1 MKKWIILLFMIFCLS
16 TYVQAEDYVQSHKGG
31 VGTGV
36 TDGDKGDITVSGSG
50 AAWTVDSGAV
60 DVSELGGAGAGVGDA
75 LAIAPDTAG
84 GFAAHSTVSSTYL
97 PLAGGVFTGKTSAAP
112 IAFSAADATPDVSG
126 GNVFITGGVVTITD
140 FDWGG
145 AAAVNGQQIAV
156 ICAHAIVID
165 FTTSGFEGAGA
176 DYTATVGQVLRF
188 TYSTSDSQWHADTA
202 LLTSVDL
209 TTVEEDFIPITYAN
223 DTADPPVAAALVTST
238 YSRMARAF
246 DGASNESVTIAW
258 HVPADIDTTAGIK
271 FYVKGVVSN
280 AIAPADTEVIAFSL
294 AGVSLGTS
302 DIISGAVGTAQTSS
316 LTVSGSG
323 YAQYDELFT
332 AYSSAITVTNLAVG
346 ETATLL
352 LTRLAES
359 TDTYAQDFNPYG
371 IVIKYKRLHD
381 ATF

>member
-1 MKKWIILLFMIFCLS
+1 MRSLKLSIIFLILFFSLNAFAGPNSGPI
-16 TYVQAEDYVQSHKGG
+16 GG
-31 VGTGV
+31 SSGSSGAGI

-50 AAWTVDSGAV
+50 ATWSVNSGAV
-60 DVSELGGAGAGVGDA
+60 DVTEVAN
-75 LAIAPDTAG
+75 INT
-84 GFAAHSTVSSTYL
+84 TYMA
-97 PLAGGVFTGKTSAAP
+97 LAGGVFTGKTSAAP
-112 IAFSAADATPDVSG
+112 IAFTAADATPDVSG

-145 AAAVNGQQIAV
+145 AAAVNGQQISV
-156 ICAHAIVID
+156 ICAHAVVID
-165 FTTSGFEGAGA
+165 FTSAGFEGATA

-188 TYSTSDSQWHADTA
+188 TYTTADSQWHADTA

-223 DTADPPVAAALVTST
+223 DGPAPPEAAALVTST

-246 DGASNESVTIAW
+246 DGASNENVLITW

-280 AIAPADTEVIAFSL
+280 ATAPADTEVVAFSL
-294 AGVSLGTS
+294 AGASLGTS
-302 DIISGAVGTAQTSS
+302 DIISGAGVGTAQTSS

-323 YAQYDELFT
+323 YVQYDELFT
-332 AYSSAITVTNLAVG
+332 AYSPAITVTNLAVG

-371 IVIKYKRLHD
+371 IIIKYKRLHD
-381 ATF
+381 ASF

>member
-1 MKKWIILLFMIFCLS
+1 MRSLKLSIIFLILFFSLNAFAGPNSGPI
-16 TYVQAEDYVQSHKGG
+16 GG
-31 VGTGV
+31 SSGSSGTGI
-36 TDGDKGDITVSGSG
+36 TDGDKGEITVSNSG
-50 AAWTVDSGAV
+50 ATWMVDSGAV
-60 DVSELGGAGAGVGDA
+60 DVSEVAN
-75 LAIAPDTAG
+75 I
-84 GFAAHSTVSSTYL
+84 STTYMA
-97 PLAGGVFTGKTSAAP
+97 LAGGVFTGKTSAAP
-112 IAFSAADATPDVSG
+112 IAFTAADATPDVSG

-145 AAAVNGQQIAV
+145 AAAVNGQQISV
-156 ICAHAIVID
+156 ICAHAVVID
-165 FTTSGFEGAGA
+165 FTGAGFEGASA

-223 DTADPPVAAALVTST
+223 DGPAPPAAATLVTST

-246 DGASNESVTIAW
+246 DGASNENVLIAW
-258 HVPADIDTTAGIK
+258 HVPADIDTTVGIK

-280 AIAPADTEVIAFSL
+280 ATAPANTEIIAFSL

-316 LTVSGSG
+316 LTADANYV
-323 YAQYDELFT
+323 QYDELFT
-332 AYSSAITVTNLAVG
+332 AYSDAITVTNLAVN
-346 ETATLL
+346 ETVTLL
-352 LTRLAES
+352 LTRLATT

-371 IVIKYKRLHD
+371 IVIKYKRLHNVS
-381 ATF
+381 F

>member
-1 MKKWIILLFMIFCLS
+1 MQHSRLSSLYISKRYTMKRIFIVLFLLFFTMNAHAAGPVSF
-16 TYVQAEDYVQSHKGG
+16 GG
-31 VGTGV
+31 VTGV

-50 AAWTVDSGAV
+50 AAWSINSGAV
-60 DVSELGGAGAGVGDA
+60 GVA
-75 LAIAPDTAG
+75 EVANI
-84 GFAAHSTVSSTYL
+84 STTYMA
-97 PLAGGVFTGKTSAAP
+97 LAGGVFTGKISSTP
-112 IAFSAADATPDVSG
+112 ITFTDADATPDISG

-145 AAAVNGQQIAV
+145 AAAVNGQQISV

-165 FTTSGFEGAGA
+165 FTSAGFEGAAA

-223 DTADPPVAAALVTST
+223 DGPAPPAAAALVTST

-246 DGASNESVTIAW
+246 DGASNENVIITW
-258 HVPADIDTTAGIK
+258 HVPADIDATAGIK

-280 AIAPADTEVIAFSL
+280 ATAPADTEVIAFSL

-371 IVIKYKRLHD
+371 IVIKYKRLND
-381 ATF
+381 ASF

>member
-1 MKKWIILLFMIFCLS
+1 MKRLFIISLILFFSASYGIAGPMIIS
-16 TYVQAEDYVQSHKGG
+16 
-31 VGTGV
+31 GTGV

-50 AAWTVDSGAV
+50 ATWSIDSGSVA
-60 DVSELGGAGAGVGDA
+60 VSELGGAGTGVLAA
-75 LAIAPDTAG
+75 LGNNLNASG
-84 GFAAHSTVSSTYL
+84 GLLGYDLAASTYM
-97 PLAGGVFTGKTSAAP
+97 PLAGGTFTDVVNQVP
-112 IAFSAADATPDVSG
+112 IAFSAADVTPDVSG

-145 AAAVNGQQIAV
+145 AAAINGQQIAV

-165 FTTSGFEGAGA
+165 FTTSGFEGAVA

-223 DTADPPVAAALVTST
+223 DGPAPPAAAALVTST

-246 DGASNESVTIAW
+246 DGASNENVIITW
-258 HVPADIDTTAGIK
+258 HVPADIDATAGIK

-280 AIAPADTEVIAFSL
+280 ATAPADTEVIAFSL

-371 IVIKYKRLHD
+371 IVIKYKRLND
-381 ATF
+381 ASF

>member
-1 MKKWIILLFMIFCLS
+1 MRSLKLSIIFLILFFSLNAFAGPNSGPI
-16 TYVQAEDYVQSHKGG
+16 GG
-31 VGTGV
+31 SSGSSGTGI
-36 TDGDKGDITVSGSG
+36 TDGDKGEITVSNSG
-50 AAWTVDSGAV
+50 ATWTVDSGAV
-60 DVSELGGAGAGVGDA
+60 DVSEVANISTTYMA
-75 LAIAPDTAG
+75 L
-84 GFAAHSTVSSTYL
+84 V
-97 PLAGGVFTGKTSAAP
+97 GGVFTGKISSVP
-112 IAFSAADATPDVSG
+112 IAFTAADATPDISG
-126 GNVFITGGVVTITD
+126 GNIFITGGVVTITD

-145 AAAVNGQQIAV
+145 AAAVNGHQISV

-165 FTTSGFEGAGA
+165 FTSAGFEGATA

-223 DTADPPVAAALVTST
+223 DGPAPPAAAALVTST

-352 LTRLAES
+352 LIRLSES

-371 IVIKYKRLHD
+371 IVIKYKRLHN
-381 ATF
+381 ASF